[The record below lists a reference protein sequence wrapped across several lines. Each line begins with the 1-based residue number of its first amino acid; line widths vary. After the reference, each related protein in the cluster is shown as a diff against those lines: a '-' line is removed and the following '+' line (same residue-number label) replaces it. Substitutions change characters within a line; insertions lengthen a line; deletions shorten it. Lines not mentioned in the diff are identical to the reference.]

1 MKKHVHDLKS
11 MDVKRLMLVSIKK
24 EKGYN
29 SLILYFILYT
39 SLLLKS
45 QSVIQFVI

>member
-11 MDVKRLMLVSIKK
+11 MDVKRLMLASIKK

-29 SLILYFILYT
+29 SLLYFILYT